1 MSVSSKIIQKIEKI
15 IKEEKDLFKS
25 NNLSI
30 KKLNQKVIKHMSG
43 KNLYYHKENLKEK
56 PKEIKINK
64 DLCILNL
71 ISMKPNRRK
80 STDKTTSS
88 EKFPHKNSYD
98 VFMINKY
105 DESLN
110 SSLNFISEFDLE
122 NQEKNEDSSFNSSD
136 NEENCDQIKIETISH
151 NLSDFDEE
159 YNIKREREW
168 NDIKKL
174 LLGKEI

>member
-1 MSVSSKIIQKIEKI
+1 
-15 IKEEKDLFKS
+15 
-25 NNLSI
+25 
-30 KKLNQKVIKHMSG
+30 
-43 KNLYYHKENLKEK
+43 
-56 PKEIKINK
+56 
-64 DLCILNL
+64 
-71 ISMKPNRRK
+71 MKPSRRK

-88 EKFPHKNSYD
+88 EKFPHKKSYD